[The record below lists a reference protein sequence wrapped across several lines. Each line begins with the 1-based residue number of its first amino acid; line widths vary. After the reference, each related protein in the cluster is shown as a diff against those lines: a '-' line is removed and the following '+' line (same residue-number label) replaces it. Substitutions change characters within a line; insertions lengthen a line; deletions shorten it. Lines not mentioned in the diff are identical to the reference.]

1 MENYDFF
8 NYLMKG
14 GNLED
19 FKKRD
24 NEDNSGEINITTID
38 QDNVTGSLYDFL
50 GNFPFP
56 SDIKQLKDM
65 SGCYP

>member
-24 NEDNSGEINITTID
+24 NEDNLINEFNNKLNIEKSDVEMID
-38 QDNVTGSLYDFL
+38 
-50 GNFPFP
+50 NFK
-56 SDIKQLKDM
+56 KQN
-65 SGCYP
+65 